1 MVKTFDEWGGFY
13 GNKSLVTENDAGQ
26 LYNAEYFHELRDFII
41 KGEDIDKFLAERN
54 ERLHQKYITEVIEPI
69 RQKQEKLQQNI
80 YTEQQKIDK
89 ITNINTKIDEFS
101 EDMQSVAAAY
111 PPERREQVISLM
123 KKYAEKGEF
132 STRDT
137 EILQQAPKG
146 FINRLKTGRK
156 IKNANKVLE
165 SFIQK
170 YKQHNIPQEI
180 NNLTENGVTYQRGQD
195 ELKYKLLAVARE
207 DSASAEQNSHDFIEQ
222 KQKLLEH
229 IDYLKNDIASNNKLM
244 ESMEQSYQTS
254 HLRTKENDII
264 HNFVEQ
270 KSEILR
276 NSPQMSPEQIK
287 TNGLSETF
295 IEGQILQSAYP
306 EKVMR
311 SIRGSYEG
319 LDRPAAP
326 MVAYSGNS
334 ESIFENLKSK
344 GLDVVFNTD
353 ERAKDPNVFVIDKDD
368 KAIYAPF
375 LAPDEALKANLMMI
389 DAVYEA
395 GGETARSNPRTR
407 ETLVIATD
415 MNLADETRLVDYLSK
430 STLDLEKMTAHY
442 PNSRYMEITTEFAQD
457 YLQGGYSNLDKLL
470 TQTEKQNPELAQ
482 TLTAEMRAIAT
493 PYIQSGDKSYN
504 ENIDRLSNEFMQK
517 HQSELMPF
525 ARKMYQNEMV
535 NEAFSNG
542 ISSIQFN
549 APNVASLKENGTL
562 KSVFHAG
569 QNGNMPY
576 SILAQDKRMCF
587 TYSSSCMTSGRD
599 FSSIDGHD
607 YLPDGCLGYAFG
619 RSSHNGKSWNTE
631 KPFGIVYE
639 YESRGD
645 KQEFVYNESFGGVEI
660 APYQNGK
667 FNKERINGSGDET
680 AIFPHQNK
688 LKAIYIAVEGEKSER
703 RVMRLEVDDNGQVKD
718 KRWREF
724 LELHNPV
731 DDNLKGNMIE
741 RRNNTI
747 KQFDENGADA
757 MWRSISDLGKESEH
771 QNTTTKQ
778 EAEKPAQQDKTKEN
792 SAPKQ
797 EKTATTPS
805 KDDKARMAELSGRTG
820 PAKPTAKAQD
830 DAAKTQDTPTKTQD
844 GKAEIRPDAELKFAT
859 PMQTSDLPPAPVV
872 VQAPSQD
879 EYDKFASQNA
889 DSKLRK
895 LCEDLRGKDEK
906 LYTQVVTEWNRQY
919 YENPPKDIE
928 QGDNIAKNVMM
939 QYKKDLEPLV
949 VDQIQKDI
957 TPQNTAN
964 VDATKLDQA
973 KDDLQQK
980 DPTARAEAV
989 AELNKHAENPVNI
1002 TDAPQQTAFK
1012 EQTSQQ
1018 QGEKVNAMR
1027 HGHNLDLEKS
1037 ANYVPNTMTAPTRT
1051 APQPQQTNTAAFN
1064 LAQATKTADT
1074 GRGSY

>member
-13 GNKSLVTENDAGQ
+13 GNKSLVTENGAGQ

-54 ERLHQKYITEVIEPI
+54 ERLHQKYITEVLEPI

-111 PPERREQVISLM
+111 PPERRGQVISLM

-306 EKVMR
+306 EKAMR

-368 KAIYAPF
+368 EAIYAPF

-395 GGETARSNPRTR
+395 GG
-407 ETLVIATD
+407 
-415 MNLADETRLVDYLSK
+415 SK
-430 STLDLEKMTAHY
+430 FIL
-442 PNSRYMEITTEFAQD
+442 
-457 YLQGGYSNLDKLL
+457 
-470 TQTEKQNPELAQ
+470 KQ
-482 TLTAEMRAIAT
+482 
-493 PYIQSGDKSYN
+493 
-504 ENIDRLSNEFMQK
+504 
-517 HQSELMPF
+517 
-525 ARKMYQNEMV
+525 
-535 NEAFSNG
+535 
-542 ISSIQFN
+542 
-549 APNVASLKENGTL
+549 
-562 KSVFHAG
+562 
-569 QNGNMPY
+569 
-576 SILAQDKRMCF
+576 
-587 TYSSSCMTSGRD
+587 
-599 FSSIDGHD
+599 
-607 YLPDGCLGYAFG
+607 
-619 RSSHNGKSWNTE
+619 
-631 KPFGIVYE
+631 
-639 YESRGD
+639 
-645 KQEFVYNESFGGVEI
+645 
-660 APYQNGK
+660 
-667 FNKERINGSGDET
+667 
-680 AIFPHQNK
+680 
-688 LKAIYIAVEGEKSER
+688 
-703 RVMRLEVDDNGQVKD
+703 
-718 KRWREF
+718 
-724 LELHNPV
+724 
-731 DDNLKGNMIE
+731 
-741 RRNNTI
+741 
-747 KQFDENGADA
+747 
-757 MWRSISDLGKESEH
+757 
-771 QNTTTKQ
+771 
-778 EAEKPAQQDKTKEN
+778 
-792 SAPKQ
+792 
-797 EKTATTPS
+797 
-805 KDDKARMAELSGRTG
+805 
-820 PAKPTAKAQD
+820 
-830 DAAKTQDTPTKTQD
+830 
-844 GKAEIRPDAELKFAT
+844 
-859 PMQTSDLPPAPVV
+859 
-872 VQAPSQD
+872 
-879 EYDKFASQNA
+879 
-889 DSKLRK
+889 
-895 LCEDLRGKDEK
+895 
-906 LYTQVVTEWNRQY
+906 
-919 YENPPKDIE
+919 
-928 QGDNIAKNVMM
+928 
-939 QYKKDLEPLV
+939 
-949 VDQIQKDI
+949 
-957 TPQNTAN
+957 
-964 VDATKLDQA
+964 
-973 KDDLQQK
+973 
-980 DPTARAEAV
+980 
-989 AELNKHAENPVNI
+989 
-1002 TDAPQQTAFK
+1002 
-1012 EQTSQQ
+1012 
-1018 QGEKVNAMR
+1018 
-1027 HGHNLDLEKS
+1027 
-1037 ANYVPNTMTAPTRT
+1037 
-1051 APQPQQTNTAAFN
+1051 
-1064 LAQATKTADT
+1064 
-1074 GRGSY
+1074 